1 MKSIYALTL
10 SALLAL
16 PLAAQAQTR
25 GGQRANASGYGSMS
39 YTYGD
44 ARIVV
49 VEPDGGG
56 SLDGVKLGGSL
67 QFDPQLFGVASL
79 TSLGDRGVDLTYL
92 DFGLGF
98 RSALQSDVDL
108 VLIGGLVFAQIDT
121 PGGDDD
127 DTGLSLTGGVR
138 GIATPQIEYGAYA
151 NYTSVFDDGDLTLT
165 GEGLLHLNRNLALA
179 ASLGLSDDA
188 TTLTFGARW
197 SFR

>member
-10 SALLAL
+10 STLLAL
-16 PLAAQAQTR
+16 PLAAQAQSR
-25 GGQRANASGYGSMS
+25 GGQSGYGSMS

-49 VEPDGGG
+49 IEPDGGG
-56 SLDGVKLGGSL
+56 SYDGVKLGGSL
-67 QFDPQLFGVASL
+67 QFQPQLFGVASL
-79 TSLGDRGVDLTYL
+79 TSVGDSGFDLTYIDL
-92 DFGLGF
+92 GIGF
-98 RSALQSDVDL
+98 RSALQSNVDL
-108 VLIGGLVFAQIDT
+108 VAIGGLVLAEIDT
-121 PGGDDD
+121 PGFDDD

-138 GIATPQIEYGAYA
+138 GVATPQIEYGAYA
-151 NYTSVFDDGDLTLT
+151 NYLSVFDDGDLTLT

-197 SFR
+197 SFAR

>member
-16 PLAAQAQTR
+16 PLAAQAQTQSR
-25 GGQRANASGYGSMS
+25 GQSGYGSMS

-44 ARIVV
+44 ARIVM

-56 SLDGVKLGGSL
+56 SLDGVRIGGSL
-67 QFDPQLFGVASL
+67 QFQPQLFGVASL
-79 TSLGDRGVDLTYL
+79 TSIGDGPVDFTYL
-92 DFGLGF
+92 DFGIGF
-98 RSALQSDVDL
+98 RSALQSNVDL
-108 VLIGGLVFAQIDT
+108 VAIGGLVLAEVDT
-121 PGGDDD
+121 PGGGDD

-138 GIATPQIEYGAYA
+138 GVATPQIEYGAYA

-165 GEGLLHLNRNLALA
+165 GEGLLHLNRQLSLA